1 MAERER
7 RKSRHAAVRRIPLAV
22 IVLASISQ
30 VVWGQPEDDAIAR
43 FKSCLKQEGTAR
55 LECFD
60 KISKELSTGS
70 APAATQSSGGN
81 WVISETTSPVDYSP
95 LITAAISSAS
105 PVKNAPSSFAI
116 RCRGQR
122 IDLLVST
129 AGSWRP
135 ASNGEFKVAYQI
147 DDQPTV
153 EQQWAA
159 LAGGRGATLRGDVN
173 QLLRQLREGGRLL
186 IRVHDWQGPAYEAV
200 FQISGLDVVR
210 EKMAP
215 FCKWQ

>member
-43 FKSCLKQEGTAR
+43 FKTCLKQEGTAR

-60 KISKELSTGS
+60 MISRELSGGG
-70 APAATQSSGGN
+70 APASTQSIGGN

-95 LITAAISSAS
+95 QITAAIPSAS
-105 PVKNAPSSFAI
+105 AVKDAPSSFSI

-122 IDLLVST
+122 MELLVGT
-129 AGSWRP
+129 AGSWRS
-135 ASNGEFKVAYQI
+135 SNSFKVSYWV
-147 DDQPTV
+147 DDRPAV
-153 EQQWAA
+153 EEQWAVV
-159 LAGGRGATLRGDVN
+159 AGGRGAIFRGDVTRF
-173 QLLRQLREGGRLL
+173 LRFLREGEHLS
-186 IRVHDWQGPAYEAV
+186 IRVSDGQGAAQEAT
-200 FQISGLDVVR
+200 FQISGLEFVR
-210 EKMAP
+210 QRIAAV
-215 FCKWQ
+215 CKWQ